1 MTTENSVLVDG
12 AVTRY
17 LSAGTPGDPVIV
29 FLHDGAWGG
38 SADVTWS
45 DMIPLAAA
53 NYHVIAPDMLGFG
66 GTSKTISLDTSPFAF
81 RTTHLF
87 RLLDTLDITSP
98 VHIVGNSFGGSIA
111 LRALT
116 NPVFADRIASA
127 TTINGTGGPWKT
139 PTMMELGAFDGT
151 TDDARR
157 IVGLICDNFDGF
169 EEQVARRHTWAT
181 APGHYQCMLAVHIP
195 VPEAAQ
201 VARPDDPYPA
211 NLEGVTT
218 PILLIEGENDALVE
232 SGWAGRIA
240 EFVPHATIATMQLKH
255 APNITHPTQTW
266 EIVSNFLTKSDISRP
281 VATAPS
287 N

>member
-1 MTTENSVLVDG
+1 MTTENLVMVDG
-12 AVTRY
+12 AATRY
-17 LSAGTPGDPVIV
+17 LSAGTPGNPAVL

-38 SADVTWS
+38 SADTTWA

-87 RLLDTLDITSP
+87 RLLDILGITSP
-98 VHIVGNSFGGSIA
+98 VHVVGNSFGGSIA

-116 NPVFADRIASA
+116 DPAFADRIASA

-139 PTMMELGAFDGT
+139 PTMMELGSFDGT
-151 TDDARR
+151 TEDTRR
-157 IVGLICDNFDGF
+157 IVGLLCDDFDGF
-169 EEQVARRHTWAT
+169 DQQVKRRHKWAT

-201 VARPDDPYPA
+201 VARPEDPYPA

-218 PILLIEGENDALVE
+218 PILLIEGENDVLVE
-232 SGWAGRIA
+232 SAWAERIS
-240 EFVPHATIATMQLKH
+240 EFVPQATIAKMPLKH
-255 APNITHPTQTW
+255 APNVTHPAETW
-266 EIVSNFLTKSDISRP
+266 EILSSFLAESDISRT
-281 VATAPS
+281 VATAQA